1 MKTGQK
7 GFTLTELIIVALLL
21 GLVITAASSVFLNI
35 YKNARQ
41 QGALSESNENVMG
54 LQILR
59 RDIEGAGYGLPWAVE
74 IDGVSPTGNDWGQLS
89 NYLEA
94 ASAASTVDPALFND
108 ADAGGANDRA
118 PRAILS
124 GNDIGLNLS
133 AGAGGSDYLVIKS
146 VNVGRN
152 ATCERWTLLD
162 TANTVRDWGSAAENL
177 VNTDRVVVIAPG
189 VSNARYLVTSAAAF
203 FTTFNPATRA
213 AFAPTGGTSVAHLV
227 YGVDPN
233 TNLRMPFNR
242 ADYFISNANVPK
254 RCAPNTGVLVKG
266 IVKHA
271 DGGLLTYPLF
281 DCVADFQVVYRI
293 DTNDDGIIDSTVSA
307 NINALAD
314 TNSNGIRDAE
324 EIRKQLK
331 EVRVYILTHEG
342 QKDSSYTH
350 SPTTVT
356 VGEYGMGR
364 DFNIGA
370 NINYRWKVYRL
381 IIKPLNL
388 S

>member
-1 MKTGQK
+1 
-7 GFTLTELIIVALLL
+7 
-21 GLVITAASSVFLNI
+21 
-35 YKNARQ
+35 
-41 QGALSESNENVMG
+41 
-54 LQILR
+54 
-59 RDIEGAGYGLPWAVE
+59 
-74 IDGVSPTGNDWGQLS
+74 
-89 NYLEA
+89 
-94 ASAASTVDPALFND
+94 
-108 ADAGGANDRA
+108 
-118 PRAILS
+118 
-124 GNDIGLNLS
+124 
-133 AGAGGSDYLVIKS
+133 
-146 VNVGRN
+146 
-152 ATCERWTLLD
+152 
-162 TANTVRDWGSAAENL
+162 
-177 VNTDRVVVIAPG
+177 
-189 VSNARYLVTSAAAF
+189 
-203 FTTFNPATRA
+203 
-213 AFAPTGGTSVAHLV
+213 
-227 YGVDPN
+227 
-233 TNLRMPFNR
+233 
-242 ADYFISNANVPK
+242 VPK

-381 IIKPLNL
+381 ILKPLNL